1 LKKVKIYSPAK
12 INLNL
17 KVLNFDANF
26 RKHKLKS
33 KVSLLKLSDEIQ
45 IMKSKSL
52 NIKYY
57 DYKKKIN
64 LSGDIIKKTIS
75 YFDGKY
81 KKKSLFNIDIKKKI
95 PIGYGLGGGSSNAAT
110 TLKFLYSYHNINPQ
124 YFWEDA
130 PNIGSDVLLFIN
142 QYPKMIDGLKNI
154 KIIKVQ
160 KPRWKKIF
168 IIIPSKKNLTKEVF
182 LNFKKKEYTHSNIS
196 TKNDL
201 TFSSKALNK
210 EFSLIY
216 DYLCNFKSDF
226 KLFDMSGS
234 GSSIFLS
241 FKSAHVEKSII
252 NDIHEKFPLLRIEKS
267 YYFG

>member
-1 LKKVKIYSPAK
+1 
-12 INLNL
+12 
-17 KVLNFDANF
+17 
-26 RKHKLKS
+26 
-33 KVSLLKLSDEIQ
+33 
-45 IMKSKSL
+45 
-52 NIKYY
+52 
-57 DYKKKIN
+57 
-64 LSGDIIKKTIS
+64 
-75 YFDGKY
+75 
-81 KKKSLFNIDIKKKI
+81 
-95 PIGYGLGGGSSNAAT
+95 
-110 TLKFLYSYHNINPQ
+110 
-124 YFWEDA
+124 
-130 PNIGSDVLLFIN
+130 
-142 QYPKMIDGLKNI
+142 MIDGLKNI

-168 IIIPSKKNLTKEVF
+168 IIIPSKKNLTKDVF
-182 LNFKKKEYTHSNIS
+182 LNFKKKEYTYSNIS